1 MKRLC
6 ALVLCLLLLTACGQS
21 TSTKP
26 SVEPATEPTEQSAEA
41 PTESTEQPAESS
53 TEATESTEQ
62 PAEAATEPTEPTEQP
77 TEAATKSTE
86 QPAEPATESTEQPT
100 ESATES
106 TEQSTEASTEA
117 TEQPT
122 EPATEAMTSD
132 TDKEETQMLHIQ
144 AGESEFTATWADN
157 SSVDALKELLA
168 EGPLTLTMSDY
179 AQMEKGAD
187 LGVRLPQNNQQMNTT
202 AGDIILYQGR
212 TLVIYYDQNSWSLT
226 PIAKIEGVDAE
237 KLRAALGD
245 GDVTVTFSLE

>member
-26 SVEPATEPTEQSAEA
+26 SVEPT
-41 PTESTEQPAESS
+41 
-53 TEATESTEQ
+53 
-62 PAEAATEPTEPTEQP
+62 
-77 TEAATKSTE
+77 
-86 QPAEPATESTEQPT
+86 T

-106 TEQSTEASTEA
+106 TEQSSESSTESS
-117 TEQPT
+117 EQPT
-122 EPATEAMTSD
+122 EATTSD

>member
-1 MKRLC
+1 MKRLY

-26 SVEPATEPTEQSAEA
+26 SVEPATEPTEQQAESATE
-41 PTESTEQPAESS
+41 PTEQPAESTEQSTEQPAEST
-53 TEATESTEQ
+53 TEPTEQSAESATESTEQ
-62 PAEAATEPTEPTEQP
+62 PAEAP
-77 TEAATKSTE
+77 TEAT
-86 QPAEPATESTEQPT
+86 
-100 ESATES
+100 
-106 TEQSTEASTEA
+106 
-117 TEQPT
+117 
-122 EPATEAMTSD
+122 TSD

-144 AGESEFTATWADN
+144 AGEGEFTATWADN